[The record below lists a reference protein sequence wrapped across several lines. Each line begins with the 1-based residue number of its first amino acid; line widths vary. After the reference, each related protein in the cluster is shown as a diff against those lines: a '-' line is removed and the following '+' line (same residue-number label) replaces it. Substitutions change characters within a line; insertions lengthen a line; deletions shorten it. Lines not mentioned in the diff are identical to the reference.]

1 MDSLTVT
8 ALAMES
14 GIGSLSEKAIWISCD
29 LISISDGMRGG
40 SSLRDEVR
48 SRITNRISGL
58 SPNQIIMNGTHSHAA
73 PLQSDSDNME
83 EFYGVSLDG
92 MSPSQ
97 QVMQP
102 GEYLVF
108 AADRIA
114 DAAVKAWESRELG
127 GMSFGLSHATDRG
140 CRFCNQSL

>member
-1 MDSLTVT
+1 MDSLIATV
-8 ALAMES
+8 LVMES
-14 GIGSLSEKAIWISCD
+14 GDDPQSEKAIWISCD

-40 SSLRDEVR
+40 GSLRDEVR
-48 SRITNRISGL
+48 SRITNRISGVM
-58 SPNQIIMNGTHSHAA
+58 PNQIIMNGTHTHAA
-73 PLQSDSDNME
+73 PLQSDSGNVE
-83 EFYGVSLDG
+83 ELYGVSLVEI
-92 MSPSQ
+92 SPSQ

-127 GMSFGLSHATDRG
+127 GISFGLSHATDRG